1 MYALVMK
8 HKKVEKEKKTT
19 KVKKPKQVRAGASSS
34 VDGGSTETESAR
46 AQKRKRK
53 KVEHGDGKKGKTS
66 TPATAAA
73 ATDGTSTYDL
83 AQFTLSPEPVPVQAW
98 LSKAGKKK
106 EKKKAARAAFLA
118 SRSSKATAAA
128 AQAMEEDQDDTDEPY
143 FIKAESKTFEG
154 SRPGY
159 VFKLGAKGHGY
170 YRELQAAA
178 AEDEEDEE
186 AEEDE
191 AEQED
196 AEKDLEKVEGGEGN
210 NKESANGEGRPVKKQ
225 HRVNG
230 QRGVSWVD
238 LVIGNGP
245 QKPIKG
251 RFALIRYVARL
262 NNADGPMF
270 DSSEESQ
277 QQKPIY
283 KNTIQKK
290 PSKPARLKLGNNPPW
305 GFKYGKDQV
314 IVGLEI
320 GMKSM
325 WEGGKRVIQI
335 PWTVGYG
342 RGGTKKVPPMTDM
355 SFEVELVGVGS

>member
-1 MYALVMK
+1 MRVQHLQPIFPVLLPFQLDAFNLFIPNNFIHPSLLVSALSLSPELSLVDFKFNNFLRSYIFQLTFSTQRRLNMYALVMK

-210 NKESANGEGRPVKKQ
+210 NKETANGEGRPVKKQ

-251 RFALIRYVARL
+251 RFALIRY
-262 NNADGPMF
+262 DDF
-270 DSSEESQ
+270 F
-277 QQKPIY
+277 IY
-283 KNTIQKK
+283 FF
-290 PSKPARLKLGNNPPW
+290 PLPLL
-305 GFKYGKDQV
+305 
-314 IVGLEI
+314 
-320 GMKSM
+320 
-325 WEGGKRVIQI
+325 
-335 PWTVGYG
+335 
-342 RGGTKKVPPMTDM
+342 
-355 SFEVELVGVGS
+355 